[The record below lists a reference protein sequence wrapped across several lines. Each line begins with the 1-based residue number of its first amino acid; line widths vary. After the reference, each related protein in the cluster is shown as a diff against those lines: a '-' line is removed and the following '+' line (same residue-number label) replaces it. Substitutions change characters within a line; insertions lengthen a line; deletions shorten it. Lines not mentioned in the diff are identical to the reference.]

1 MGLPLGRCPFSSF
14 TPASALSA
22 TRELLTLLEIPKAA
36 KYRIHDFRRG
46 HARDIQSSGAT
57 LAEILRYGEWHS
69 PAYKKYLDLEVLEE
83 EAVAECK
90 TVSARPTP
98 EPSSAIEEVES
109 EADSLEAE
117 LEELLAQSSEDE
129 GTES

>member
-1 MGLPLGRCPFSSF
+1 MSP
-14 TPASALSA
+14 TAHAPASALSA

-36 KYRIHDFRRG
+36 KYRTHDFRRG
-46 HARDIQSSGAT
+46 HARDLQSSGAT

-83 EAVAECK
+83 EAVAESK
-90 TVSARPTP
+90 TTSARPTS
-98 EPSSAIEEVES
+98 EASSAAKEVES
-109 EADSLEAE
+109 DADSLEAE